1 MSNPNLELWNK
12 VQATPPDFTKPVKF
26 GARSF
31 TAIDPTFQNRQATE
45 LWGPQGKA
53 WGLRE
58 FEYKLVE
65 SKGWDKQAQR
75 EFTETSMI
83 LFCVLFYPGGEVPVI
98 VDDKFR
104 AGDDT
109 AKKLR
114 TAARSKALAELG
126 FAADVFLGKYDD
138 ASYVKEVK
146 AKFEGQSNLYDT
158 AVGKIRTARDEK
170 ALKLCEDRVSRL
182 KAQGDIGQDMFSDL
196 MDEVDKRK
204 AELKFD

>member
-1 MSNPNLELWNK
+1 MNPNLELWNK
-12 VQATPPDFTKPVKF
+12 VQATPPEYTKPVKY

-53 WGLRE
+53 WGLKDLR
-58 FEYKLVE
+58 FQMVE

-75 EFTETSMI
+75 EFTETSMV
-83 LFCVLFYPGGEVPVI
+83 LYCVLFYPGGEVPVV

-104 AGDDT
+104 AGDDV

-114 TAARSKALAELG
+114 TAAKSKALAELG
-126 FAADVFLGKYDD
+126 FAADVFLGMYDD
-138 ASYVKEVK
+138 ASYVKAVK
-146 AKFEGQSNLYDT
+146 VKFEGISNLYDT
-158 AVGKIRTARDEK
+158 AVEKIRTARDDKSLK
-170 ALKLCEDRVSRL
+170 ACEDRVIHL
-182 KAQGDIGQDMFSDL
+182 KAQGDIGEDMYADL

>member
-12 VQATPPDFTKPVKF
+12 VQATPTKYTKPVKF
-26 GARSF
+26 GSRSF

-58 FEYKLVE
+58 LSYQMVT
-65 SKGWDKQAQR
+65 SKGWDKQSQA
-75 EFTETSMI
+75 EFAETSMV
-83 LFCVLFYPGGEVPVI
+83 LSCVLFYPGGEVPII

-109 AKKLR
+109 SKKLR

-126 FAADVFLGKYDD
+126 FAADVFLGMYDD
-138 ASYVKEVK
+138 ASYVKSVK
-146 AKFEGQSNLYDT
+146 LKFEGQSNLYDT
-158 AVGKIRTARDEK
+158 AVEKIRTARDEK
-170 ALKLCEDRVSRL
+170 ALKICEDRVIHL
-182 KAQGDIGQDMFSDL
+182 KAQGDIEQDMFADL

-204 AELKFD
+204 SELKFV